1 MPAQLSGILLA
12 AVFALTAV
20 AGIILAWRLVV
31 LSSPPVRQGPGR
43 KAGRAPVVPPPSPA
57 EPDGAL

>member
-20 AGIILAWRLVV
+20 AGIIAAWRLVV
-31 LSSPPVRQGPGR
+31 LSSPPARQGQGR
-43 KAGRAPVVPPPSPA
+43 TAGRAPAVPPPAPA
-57 EPDGAL
+57 EPDVAL